1 MSGAP
6 MTTPSELM
14 QRATALHQ
22 ARNPAAAAALYEKVL
37 ALDPGDA
44 DALHLLGV
52 ARGQGGDN
60 KAALALI
67 GKAIE
72 RRGDVA
78 VYHLNLAR
86 ALSRLGDKEGMVAA
100 LHRSIALDGRDDAAR
115 IMLTR
120 YLMPGPG
127 YGEILKRMHYWLR
140 PASYLEIG
148 VESGRSLALAQP
160 PTRAIGIDPAPQIE
174 VGFTAETK
182 IFKITSDDFFTHHD
196 PAKEFARP
204 VIDLAFIDGLHLFEQ
219 TLRDFINVERHA
231 GPRSVILVHDCL
243 PVDEMSAAR
252 DRRGLFWTG
261 DVWKLIPGIDPLA
274 AGSGGSQHRC
284 PPLGPGHD
292 HPPRSRFARVDG
304 ELRGDRRCSSWT
316 CRHRWIARSRT
327 GFLPAAPT
335 IWVSWKAFC
344 ARAVMARGSAD

>member
-1 MSGAP
+1 MSGTP

-86 ALSRLGDKEGMVAA
+86 ALSRLGDKEGMLAA

-120 YLMPGPG
+120 HLMPGPG

-182 IFKITSDDFFTHHD
+182 IFKITSDDFFAHND
-196 PAKEFARP
+196 LAKEFACP

-231 GPRSVILVHDCL
+231 GPRSVVLVHDCL

-252 DRRGLFWTG
+252 TRRGLFWTG
-261 DVWKLIPGIDPLA
+261 DVWKLIPALIRWRPDLEVRSIAARPSGLGMITHLDPASRVLTENYEAIVAEFMDMPTPVESSEQDRVLA
-274 AGSGGSQHRC
+274 RSAND
-284 PPLGPGHD
+284 LGELEGFL
-292 HPPRSRFARVDG
+292 RSRGYGAR
-304 ELRGDRRCSSWT
+304 
-316 CRHRWIARSRT
+316 
-327 GFLPAAPT
+327 
-335 IWVSWKAFC
+335 
-344 ARAVMARGSAD
+344 